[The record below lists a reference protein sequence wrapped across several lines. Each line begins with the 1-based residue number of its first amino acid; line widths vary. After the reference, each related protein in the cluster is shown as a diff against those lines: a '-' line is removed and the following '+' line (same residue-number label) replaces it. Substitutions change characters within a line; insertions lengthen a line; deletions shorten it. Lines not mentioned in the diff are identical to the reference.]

1 MTLFKQD
8 PEFSVHGL
16 LHPKHGGKSEEI
28 LTEFANQIIQV
39 ETSAANFSHKIINEF
54 WPNSELNEAGGSAT
68 SIASSVDT
76 TKRQV
81 SQATNSPSLDEDDY
95 DIL

>member
-1 MTLFKQD
+1 VDMTLFKQD

-54 WPNSELNEAGGSAT
+54 
-68 SIASSVDT
+68 
-76 TKRQV
+76 
-81 SQATNSPSLDEDDY
+81 
-95 DIL
+95 